1 MFDALKAP
9 NLPRFARITAVEVAS
24 HRRGDKSTV
33 EYEVKWAGRNEKDNT

>member
-24 HRRGDKSTV
+24 HRRGDNVS
-33 EYEVKWAGRNEKDNT
+33 ELLSGEKHL